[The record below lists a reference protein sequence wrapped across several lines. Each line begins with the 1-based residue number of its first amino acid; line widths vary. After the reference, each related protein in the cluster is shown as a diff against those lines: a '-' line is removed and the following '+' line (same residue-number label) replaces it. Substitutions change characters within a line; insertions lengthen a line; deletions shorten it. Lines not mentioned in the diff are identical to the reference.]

1 MTQLAIGNLIDPE
14 ETAWFYLTEGPL
26 PPGVLGTRYEPVTS
40 SDETVTETLQISL
53 RGTLAELRAVIAQL
67 EALCRQIERH
77 EVDGLGAAIYLRA
90 IPFDNFEPLYS
101 HLLHAELRTM
111 HDASALEEHGSLMLE
126 LIITRQNAFDSAER
140 PLTLSNSSGSGLV
153 AALKNRDDSLAVG
166 NDNYFSVQTDALG
179 TDLPAPLRL
188 QVTNAGSNPLTHLL
202 VGVFHAPR
210 RPDKPPLVLEGEHAA
225 EGVEVPASDASNGAY
240 AQLTLTRGAWQAL
253 ASWQLTHT
261 HLEALDGRLYTPIL
275 RFYTPLP
282 SGLLQFRVALSIPGL
297 PPALGTT
304 LYQSPAVSTTE
315 GQGYL
320 PLAPLRLPFG
330 ERLLNVQPSSLRF
343 SLQVYAPGSGSLT
356 LKLDDIFLLP
366 QENFTWFSSTVGLPA
381 GASLVD
387 DAFLQKTYTLANAKE
402 MHTHQRVGDYFY
414 LPPGKISWF
423 FFFQVNPEGLAPIDL
438 PIYVKAWYR
447 KRRRIL

>member
-40 SDETVTETLQISL
+40 SDEIVTETLQISL

-67 EALCRQIERH
+67 EVLCRQIERH
-77 EVDGLGAAIYLRA
+77 EVDGLGAPIYLRA
-90 IPFDNFEPLYS
+90 IPHDNYDPLYS
-101 HLLHAELRTM
+101 RLLHAALRTM
-111 HDASALEEHGSLMLE
+111 PGALALEELGSLMLE

-140 PLTLSNSSGSGLV
+140 PLTLSNSAGSGLV
-153 AALKNRDDSLAVG
+153 AALKNRDDSLSAS
-166 NDNYFSVQTDALG
+166 NDNYFFVQTDALG
-179 TDLPAPLRL
+179 TDLPAPMRL
-188 QVTNAGSNPLTHLL
+188 QVTNAGSSPLAQLL
-202 VGVFHAPR
+202 VGAYHAPS

-240 AQLTLTRGAWQAL
+240 AQFTLTRGAWQAL

-261 HLEALDGRLYTPIL
+261 QLEALDGRLYTPIL

-282 SGLLQFRVALSIPGL
+282 AGLLQFRVTLSIPGL
-297 PPALGTT
+297 PPVLGTT
-304 LYQSPAVSTTE
+304 LYQSPAVSATE

-330 ERLLNVQPSSLRF
+330 ERLLNVQPSPLRF
-343 SLQVYAPGSGSLT
+343 SLQAYAPGSGSLT

-402 MHTHQRVGDYFY
+402 IHTHQRVGDYFY

-423 FFFQVNPEGLAPIDL
+423 FLFQVNPEGLAPIDL
-438 PIYVKAWYR
+438 PINVKAWYR